1 MSRYEDPEGT
11 GEYPAGGNRRS
22 LRARSG
28 DVGDA
33 GSWDAS
39 GRSRRGRSDPWE
51 PSARSDR
58 RYDPSG
64 QPSSRTRRI
73 LGRHPVVS
81 VLAIL
86 ITLTITFVAV
96 AAYAAFRNVYDSI
109 NHVVVTNGELG
120 KRPPK
125 LNGSENILIIGSDSR
140 TGTHGRYGRGIQGS
154 RSDTSM
160 ILHIPPTH
168 TGAIVISLPRDTMV
182 PIYGCDRD
190 DNGHPG
196 QQAQPGVLEQLNTTF
211 SNGGPACLWKTLEQV
226 SRIHIDHFV
235 MVNFEGFKSIV
246 DDVGGVPVCLPF
258 PIKDPASKLN
268 LPAGQSVVKGD
279 QALAFVRERHIGYGS
294 DLQRINRQQI
304 FLAALAQ
311 KIKQSSSLTDPAK
324 LYSLVHDIASSLT
337 ADSGLTFTD
346 MYAIANSLK
355 GLSTSA
361 LQFIMAPVAPYPPSP
376 NDLVEFNQPSA
387 DQLFGAIARDNHIL
401 KTAQR
406 ADHAKPQPVPTV
418 KPGSV
423 QLQVLN
429 GTSVAGLAATTANQ
443 LTARGFKVAGTG
455 NTAGVV
461 SSTTIEYASASQM
474 PQVYTLRQQIPGAEI
489 KQVPGLQGSTIELV
503 LGSGFKG
510 IGTHKAHRAHRAH
523 RGHKAKSTSAAALS
537 KNYGGVNG
545 SANICRESAAFNGPD
560 NPTMFGH

>member
-28 DVGDA
+28 NADDA

-39 GRSRRGRSDPWE
+39 GRSRGGRRRSDPWE

-58 RYDPSG
+58 LYDSSG
-64 QPSSRTRRI
+64 QPPSRTRRI

-109 NHVVVTNGELG
+109 RHVVVTNGELG

-182 PIYGCDRD
+182 PIYGCTRD

-196 QQAQPGVLEQLNTTF
+196 QQEQPGVLEQLNTTF

-226 SRIHIDHFV
+226 TRIHIDHFV
-235 MVNFEGFKSIV
+235 MVNFGGFKSIV

-258 PIKDPASKLN
+258 AIKDPASKLN
-268 LPAGQSVVKGD
+268 LPAGKSVVKGS

-294 DLQRINRQQI
+294 DLQRINRQQV
-304 FLAALAQ
+304 FLASLAQ
-311 KIKQSSSLTDPAK
+311 KIKQSSSLTNPAK
-324 LYSLVHDIASSLT
+324 LYSLTHDIASSLT
-337 ADSGLTFTD
+337 TDSGLTFTD

-361 LQFIMAPVAPYPPSP
+361 LQFIMAPVVPYPLNPA
-376 NDLVEFNQPSA
+376 DLVEFDQPLA
-387 DQLFGAIARDNHIL
+387 NDLFHAIARDNHIL
-401 KTAQR
+401 KAAR
-406 ADHAKPQPVPTV
+406 RDEHVKPLPTV
-418 KPGSV
+418 KPGQV

-429 GTSVAGLAATTANQ
+429 GTSVAGLAAITAGQ
-443 LTARGFKVAGTG
+443 LTARGFKVAHTG
-455 NTAGVV
+455 NATAAN
-461 SSTTIEYASASQM
+461 STVIEYASASQV
-474 PQVYTLRQQIPGAEI
+474 PQVNTLEKEIPGATAR
-489 KQVPGLQGSTIELV
+489 QVTTLKGSTLSLV

-510 IGTHKAHRAHRAH
+510 VAHKSHR
-523 RGHKAKSTSAAALS
+523 KAKSVSAAALS

-545 SANICRESAAFNGPD
+545 AADICRQSAAYAGPD
-560 NPTMFGH
+560 NPSMFGN